1 MKRVIEM
8 SEREENQRVVQQKVQ
23 EQEAIK
29 KVQDDQK
36 SLQQQLEKERAMRA

>member
-1 MKRVIEM
+1 
-8 SEREENQRVVQQKVQ
+8 VQ

-36 SLQQQLEKERAMRA
+36 SLQQQLEKERAMRAKAEAEAAAARKSLE